1 MPHQCTEC
9 GRTFA
14 DGSKQML
21 SGCPDCG
28 GNKFQFQPSSAQSEA
43 RKAAAADDAPDSAS
57 DDAAEPTS
65 GEAES
70 ADTTPAERA
79 RTDVE
84 TEMPELEQD
93 AEATEA
99 QTRSESA
106 STGADQFD
114 TGDDAEI
121 ENSTADEDRAQR
133 DARSAPTTSDEIDEA
148 RRKMA
153 EAEQERLAEVDDEGS
168 DDGRV
173 AHGRGTPQGPPTDG
187 PDEAAAEEF
196 GLDGAVGG
204 PDEQPSPNAANQPGS
219 EVDALEDGETDALED
234 GETDAL
240 EDGETN
246 SFEDGETDLSALR
259 EELNDQFESIKIT
272 APGQYELNLMELYDR
287 KEYIISLQEDG
298 RYVVDIPE
306 GHEYRED

>member
-9 GRTFA
+9 GRTFD

-28 GNKFQFQPSSAQSEA
+28 GNKFQFQPSSAKSEA
-43 RKAAAADDAPDSAS
+43 RKAAAEADAAESASADATDDAPEPS
-57 DDAAEPTS
+57 DDRSRADVEREMPELAQDADT

-70 ADTTPAERA
+70 PSTAAGPSEPATPE
-79 RTDVE
+79 
-84 TEMPELEQD
+84 
-93 AEATEA
+93 
-99 QTRSESA
+99 
-106 STGADQFD
+106 GADQFD
-114 TGDDAEI
+114 EGDDAEI
-121 ENSTADEDRAQR
+121 DNTTAEEDRAQR
-133 DARSAPTTSDEIDEA
+133 DARSSPTTSEEIDEA

-153 EAEQERLAEVDDEGS
+153 AAERERLAEVDE
-168 DDGRV
+168 DDGS
-173 AHGRGTPQGPPTDG
+173 AATHGRGTPQGPPTDG
-187 PDEAAAEEF
+187 PDEAAAEQF

-204 PDEQPSPNAANQPGS
+204 PDEQPSPNAANQRGS
-219 EVDALEDGETDALED
+219 EADAVEGP
-234 GETDAL
+234 
-240 EDGETN
+240 
-246 SFEDGETDLSALR
+246 ETDLSALR

>member
-9 GRTFA
+9 GRTFD

-28 GNKFQFQPSSAQSEA
+28 GNKFQFQPSSAKSEA
-43 RKAAAADDAPDSAS
+43 RKAAAEA
-57 DDAAEPTS
+57 DAAES
-65 GEAES
+65 AS
-70 ADTTPAERA
+70 ADTTDDAPEPSDDRSRA
-79 RTDVE
+79 DVE
-84 TEMPELEQD
+84 REMPELAQD
-93 AEATEA
+93 ADTEEVEA
-99 QTRSESA
+99 ESP
-106 STGADQFD
+106 STATGSTDSPPAEGADQFD
-114 TGDDAEI
+114 DGDDAEI
-121 ENSTADEDRAQR
+121 DNTTAEEDRAQR
-133 DARSAPTTSDEIDEA
+133 DARSSPTTNEEIDEA

-153 EAEQERLAEVDDEGS
+153 AAEKERLAEVDDDGS
-168 DDGRV
+168 AGGTR
-173 AHGRGTPQGPPTDG
+173 GRGTPQGPPTDG

-204 PDEQPSPNAANQPGS
+204 PDEQPSPNAANERGS
-219 EVDALEDGETDALED
+219 EADAVEGP
-234 GETDAL
+234 
-240 EDGETN
+240 
-246 SFEDGETDLSALR
+246 ETDLSALR